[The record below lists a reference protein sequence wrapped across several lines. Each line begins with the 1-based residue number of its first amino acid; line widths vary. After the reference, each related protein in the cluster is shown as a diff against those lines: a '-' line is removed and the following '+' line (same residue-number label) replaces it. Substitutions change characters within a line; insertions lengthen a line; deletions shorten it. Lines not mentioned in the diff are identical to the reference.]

1 MQLKTTIFYKR
12 KKVPLNRVSSCAE
25 LAALCNNGEIEKIN
39 KNYLCGCEETLE
51 NLNIEGNDK

>member
-1 MQLKTTIFYKR
+1 
-12 KKVPLNRVSSCAE
+12 VPLNRVSSCAE